1 MTILG
6 IAGGVA
12 LVGVVFWIVRSALK
26 RSGDQ
31 AHKKEREADL
41 REANAR
47 LRDRAR
53 ALDPR
58 RIVSKLRNAL
68 KRGV

>member
-12 LVGVVFWIVRSALK
+12 IVGVVFWIVRSALK

-31 AHKKEREADL
+31 ASKQEREADL
-41 REANAR
+41 REANEKLEERSRPLDPRTLYRR
-47 LRDRAR
+47 LRDA
-53 ALDPR
+53 
-58 RIVSKLRNAL
+58 I
-68 KRGV
+68 KR